1 MAAADGAELASLT
14 LACDAGMKQHLQ
26 QRKEKLHSGAA
37 HHCMCAAGTP
47 SQQHV
52 LNKPYLRIMLPYMV
66 RVLLLW
72 NAQSGA
78 CIAKAA
84 GMLSS
89 HHQQL
94 HELSQAAAALHQ
106 LTLIVFR
113 E

>member
-14 LACDAGMKQHLQ
+14 LACDAAMKQHLQ
-26 QRKEKLHSGAA
+26 QRKKKLHSGTA

-47 SQQHV
+47 YQQHV
-52 LNKPYLRIMLPYMV
+52 LDKPYLRIMLPYMV

-72 NAQSGA
+72 NSQSGA

-89 HHQQL
+89 LYQKL
-94 HELSQAAAALHQ
+94 HELSRAAAALHQ
-106 LTLIVFR
+106 LTLIVFHQ
-113 E
+113 